1 MNPLSFQIERFVR
14 SYTHHLKLTKLR
26 TAPQQEETSQG
37 EDDAEVK
44 VSISSKQKQIEKQ
57 VYSQLLE
64 ELVRKRQSK

>member
-1 MNPLSFQIERFVR
+1 MNPLSFQIKRFVH
-14 SYTHHLKLTKLR
+14 SYTHQLKLTKLR
-26 TAPQQEETSQG
+26 AAQQRKETSNG

-64 ELVRKRQSK
+64 ELIRKKQSK